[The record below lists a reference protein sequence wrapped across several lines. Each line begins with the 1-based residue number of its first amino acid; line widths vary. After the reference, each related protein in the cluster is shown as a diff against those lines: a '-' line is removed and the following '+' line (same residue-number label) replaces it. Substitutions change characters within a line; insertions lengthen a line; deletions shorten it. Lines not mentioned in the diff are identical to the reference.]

1 MRPVRIRHNSRDPLV
16 DQLRWVMLAVMLVGV
31 GLTLAGQP
39 AAFWRDPATAIRGD
53 GLGLHDPTNHSFEFC
68 LGYGWRAYLACSAGY
83 LAAAF
88 LLVSGLPR
96 WVALVLLFTVTLV
109 HVYAGTNWL
118 AIHWQAGMLASS
130 VYGLGVGI
138 PLARVIAA
146 LAPAG
151 QALNRRIRWIAAA
164 TLLGDMSLTLLGQ
177 PNTYWSHPGTAYE
190 GNVVSR
196 YFLVHGWA
204 AFAAYD
210 VVYAVGLLLMISAL
224 PRLAGLTVAFYF
236 VVVHFDGASNW
247 LFFVW
252 RQGMPAVIG
261 YASLVSAALV
271 LCAVERQR
279 PQPTA
284 PEPSL
289 P

>member
-1 MRPVRIRHNSRDPLV
+1 MRPVRIRNISRDPLV
-16 DQLRWVMLAVMLVGV
+16 DKLRWVMLAVMLVGV

-39 AAFWRDPATAIRGD
+39 SAFWSDPATAIRGD
-53 GLGLHDPTNHSFEFC
+53 GLGIHDPTNHSFEFC
-68 LGYGWRAYLACSAGY
+68 LGYGWRAYLACGLVY

-96 WVALVLLFTVTLV
+96 WVALVLLFTVTLA

-130 VYGLGVGI
+130 VYGLGLGA
-138 PLARVIAA
+138 PMARVIAA
-146 LAPAG
+146 VAPAG
-151 QALNRRIRWIAAA
+151 QELNRRIRWIAAA
-164 TLLGDMSLTLLGQ
+164 TLLVDMSLTLLGQ
-177 PNTYWSHPGTAYE
+177 PNSYWSHPDTAYE

-204 AFAAYD
+204 AFGAYD
-210 VVYAVGLLLMISAL
+210 VVYALGLLFTISAL

-236 VVVHFDGASNW
+236 IVVNFDGASNW

-261 YASLVSAALV
+261 YASLVSVALV
-271 LCAVERQR
+271 VCAVGLQR
-279 PQPTA
+279 PKLAA
-284 PEPSL
+284 P
-289 P
+289 